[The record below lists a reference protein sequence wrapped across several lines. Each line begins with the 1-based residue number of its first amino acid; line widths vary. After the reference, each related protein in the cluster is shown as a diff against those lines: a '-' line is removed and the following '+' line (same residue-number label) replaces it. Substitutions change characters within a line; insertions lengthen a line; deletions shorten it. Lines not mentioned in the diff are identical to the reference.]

1 MPVPNYNLADTVQPL
16 AISRVLYVTDDPT
29 TDRLF
34 MPVNAPAEGPG
45 GGGIDYGTPADN
57 KEAQRLQSLLMTGY
71 NVAAGIPWGQAV
83 LGSNQTGIA
92 SITLTQQ
99 SGTGV
104 KNTEQIWG
112 ATYVMQPST
121 LPPGNLTYT
130 WVANGAGLTDDNGS
144 GVPSRPAQRAF
155 TPTVAGTMTISCTIT
170 SDASD
175 VTGSIGYTFQV
186 ITDS

>member
-16 AISRVLYVTDDPT
+16 AISRVLYATDDPT

-71 NVAAGIPWGQAV
+71 NIAAGVPWGQAV

-104 KNTEQIWG
+104 KNTAQVWS
-112 ATYVMQPST
+112 AAYVLQPST

-130 WVANGAGLTDDNGS
+130 WVADGAGLTANAGS
-144 GVPSRPAQRAF
+144 AVPGQAAQRSF
-155 TPTVAGTMTISCTIT
+155 TPTVAGTMSISCTIT

-175 VTGSIGYTFQV
+175 VTGSIGYSFQV